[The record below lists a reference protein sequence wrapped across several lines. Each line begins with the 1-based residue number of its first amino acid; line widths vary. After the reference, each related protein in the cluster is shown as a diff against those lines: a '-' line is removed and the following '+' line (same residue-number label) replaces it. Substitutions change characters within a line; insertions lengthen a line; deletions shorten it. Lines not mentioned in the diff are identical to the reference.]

1 MATALRAGA
10 GSAVAA
16 AGGGE
21 DERAKL
27 EAQLAQLRA
36 VLGASSSLSSASTS
50 RPLPLRTPARL
61 RRLREADAAQAER
74 KQAQGAAQRAE
85 EGRLRAIQAEI
96 DQMEAQLRVLRRGGG
111 NGPGT
116 VGGDYHGSAATLKTP
131 ARLRRLRTEVSAA
144 AVPAT
149 LPVVAEA
156 HPQSRGADFATPP
169 RESLARGDGVSI
181 NSTGS
186 RSRSSDDDD
195 DDDDDDDSGDIGDSR
210 DDCSSGDDTEAL
222 IPGEDAESGNV
233 RKQRPPPNRAGY
245 HWYSPFCYRDYCVL
259 YSVNG
264 QSVCRKCFQMA
275 FRQLFVVGWL
285 RPGTPQA
292 LTGCACA
299 VLPVPCCGGLLQSPS
314 SSPPR

>member
-1 MATALRAGA
+1 MATALRTGAGA
-10 GSAVAA
+10 AVAA

-21 DERAKL
+21 DERTKL

-50 RPLPLRTPARL
+50 RPLPVRTPARL

-116 VGGDYHGSAATLKTP
+116 VGGDHHGSAATLKTP

-156 HPQSRGADFATPP
+156 HSQSRGADFATPP

-181 NSTGS
+181 NRTGS
-186 RSRSSDDDD
+186 RSSSSDD
-195 DDDDDDDSGDIGDSR
+195 DDDDDDDSGDIGDGR

-222 IPGEDAESGNV
+222 IPGEVAESGNV
-233 RKQRPPPNRAGY
+233 RKQRRAPDRAGY

-264 QSVCRKCFQMA
+264 QSVCRKCFFQMS

-285 RPGTPQA
+285 KGTPQA
-292 LTGCACA
+292 LTGCTCA